1 VQFKIL
7 MIYGLIAATA
17 AISFTS
23 AIAQELPY
31 PKRKPGLW
39 EVKTVASQNAGL
51 PATLFCVGEET
62 DNAKTSLDRQASTEG
77 SCKFGGFQRVGNGWL
92 SESVCKEGR
101 VNIVSRSL
109 ASGDFEKDYRI
120 DTFVSYSPPLGSGKR
135 EDKEAL
141 VATFLGDCRPGQKV
155 GEMFIPGMG
164 YISMIDGSVRPIQE
178 PKTKAK
184 RKK

>member
-1 VQFKIL
+1 
-7 MIYGLIAATA
+7 MTYGLIAATA
-17 AISFTS
+17 AINFPS
-23 AIAQELPY
+23 AFAQELPY

-62 DNAKTSLDRQASTEG
+62 DNAKMSLDRQASTEG

-141 VATFLGDCRPGQKV
+141 VASFLGDCRPGQKV

-178 PKTKAK
+178 LKTKAK